1 MPLVHAPSRSP
12 SPASGWLPGLDLVR
26 ATAIVLVVWAH
37 GRSLLPRGTLSDLP
51 WLAPAHW
58 GIELFFALSGYL
70 IVGQVVAVL
79 AAGSWQALQAFCW
92 KRFLRT
98 IPVYWLVLA
107 LLSLTL
113 PADIRFQVWLREALF
128 LRTVPFASSDGGAL
142 LAVNWSLAVEEMS
155 YGMFALLALGLLATR
170 RHWQS
175 RGVPERAIVAVVLVL
190 LIGIGVASR
199 AWAARQGFSLDQL
212 KFSALL
218 HVDALA
224 YGGLARLWADGRR
237 IQQRPWTLPVW
248 VAGIALL
255 PLSAWLGHAV
265 RSTYLLP
272 QPGADQLQL
281 HASLAYGLSRIV
293 AAGLVLAMAAM
304 PPLAFT
310 KSRPWL
316 ALIGTTAAAS
326 YSTYL
331 LHQVVVFQWVAGL
344 KPQLPG
350 LGVQLFWLYAAL
362 SLALG
367 YLSYQV
373 LEKPWIRLRRRLLP

>member
-1 MPLVHAPSRSP
+1 MQTRS
-12 SPASGWLPGLDLVR
+12 SPGVAASGWLPGLDFVR

-37 GRSLLPRGTLSDLP
+37 GRSLLPRGTLFDLP

-70 IVGQVVAVL
+70 IVGQLVAVL
-79 AAGSWQALQAFCW
+79 QAGSWQALQAFCW

-98 IPVYWLVLA
+98 LPAYWLVLA
-107 LLSLTL
+107 LLSLAL
-113 PADIRFQVWLREALF
+113 PAGIRLQVWLREALF
-128 LRTVPFASSDGGAL
+128 LRTFPFASSDGVSL

-155 YGMFALLALGLLATR
+155 YWLFAILAAVLLATR
-170 RHWQS
+170 RRWRA
-175 RGVPERAIVAVVLVL
+175 RGVSERATLAGMLLL

-224 YGGLARLWADGRR
+224 YGGLARLWADGQRSR
-237 IQQRPWTLPVW
+237 QQRWALNPWLV
-248 VAGIALL
+248 GLALL
-255 PLSAWLGHAV
+255 PLSGWLGHAV

-272 QPGADQLQL
+272 QPGLDQLQV
-281 HASLAYGLSRIV
+281 HASLAYGISRVV

-304 PPLAFT
+304 PSLPFT

-316 ALIGTTAAAS
+316 SLIGTTAAAS

-331 LHQVVVFQWVAGL
+331 LHQVVVFHWVAGL
-344 KPQLPG
+344 KPQLLG
-350 LGVQLFWLYAAL
+350 FGVQLFWLYVAL

-373 LEKPWIRLRRRLLP
+373 LEKPLINLRRRLVP

>member
-1 MPLVHAPSRSP
+1 MT
-12 SPASGWLPGLDLVR
+12 ASGWLPGLDFVR

-37 GRSLLPRGTLSDLP
+37 GRALLPRGTLSDLP

-70 IVGQVVAVL
+70 IVGQLVAVL
-79 AAGSWQALQAFCW
+79 TAGSWQALQAFCW

-98 IPVYWLVLA
+98 LPVYWLVLA

-113 PADIRFQVWLREALF
+113 PADIRLQVWLREALF
-128 LRTVPFASSDGGAL
+128 LRTFPFATSDGGSL

-155 YGMFALLALGLLATR
+155 YGLFAIVMIVLLATR
-170 RHWQS
+170 QHWRA
-175 RGVPERAIVAVVLVL
+175 RGVSERAILAAVLLVL
-190 LIGIGVASR
+190 IGVGAASR
-199 AWAARQGFSLDQL
+199 AWAARHGFSLDQL

-218 HVDALA
+218 HGDALA
-224 YGGLARLWADGRR
+224 YGGLARLWADG
-237 IQQRPWTLPVW
+237 QRSRPHPWVLPMW
-248 VAGIALL
+248 VLVIGLL
-255 PLSAWLGHAV
+255 PLSGWLGHAV

-272 QPGADQLQL
+272 QPGVDQLQF
-281 HASLAYGLSRIV
+281 HASMAYGLSRIV
-293 AAGLVLAMAAM
+293 AAGLVLAMAAL

-310 KSRPWL
+310 QSRFWL

-331 LHQVVVFQWVAGL
+331 LHQVVVLHWVAGL
-344 KPQLPG
+344 KPQLPQ
-350 LGVQLFWLYAAL
+350 LGVQLFCLYVGL

-367 YLSYQV
+367 YLSYQL
-373 LEKPWIRLRRRLLP
+373 LEKPWIKLRRRLVP